1 MLTIEKLSCGYGP
14 LTVVHEIDMIVKE
27 GTIHALIGA
36 NGAGKTTA
44 LMTIAGHVE
53 VKSGSIRMGA
63 ERLDQLPTKERV
75 QRGVALVPEGR
86 RLFPDL
92 TVRENLEVGG
102 YSRPKARIPQNLDR
116 VLSLFP
122 RLAERLGQQSGSL
135 SGGEQQ
141 MLAIGRGLMAE
152 PKLLLLDE
160 LSLGLMPRMVED
172 CYAALQQLRSEGIT
186 LLLVEQNT
194 RQALAVADE
203 VCVLES
209 GSVAWRGTAEQAR
222 QDTGIIEAYI
232 GLRR

>member
-36 NGAGKTTA
+36 NGAGKTTV

-53 VKSGSIRMGA
+53 VKSGSIWMGA
-63 ERLDQLPTKERV
+63 ERLDQVPTKERV

>member
-1 MLTIEKLSCGYGP
+1 
-14 LTVVHEIDMIVKE
+14 
-27 GTIHALIGA
+27 
-36 NGAGKTTA
+36 
-44 LMTIAGHVE
+44 
-53 VKSGSIRMGA
+53 MGA
-63 ERLDQLPTKERV
+63 EQLDQVPTRERV

-86 RLFPDL
+86 RLFSDL

-102 YSRPKARIPQNLDR
+102 YSHPKDRVPQNLER

-122 RLAERLGQQSGSL
+122 RLGERLGQQSGSL

-141 MLAIGRGLMAE
+141 MLAIGRALMAE

-172 CYAALQQLRSEGIT
+172 CYTALQQLRSTGMT
-186 LLLVEQNT
+186 MLLVEQNT
-194 RQALAVADE
+194 RQALAVSDE

-209 GSVAWRGTAEQAR
+209 GTVAWRGTAEQAR
-222 QDTGIIEAYI
+222 QDSGIIEAYI